1 MAPFDILTRD
11 CPPESGLASDF
22 AETQLRLVAAGG
34 RAECARGDGGRTSRF
49 CSCCLRAASNQAART
64 GCSSSMR
71 GADRVALAGIPVQG
85 ISGRRRRCGRCEEGA
100 LEMYENAL
108 REKPDHADLWCCRA
122 RECGGS
128 APGSSAPL
136 GFRVPLA
143 V

>member
-1 MAPFDILTRD
+1 
-11 CPPESGLASDF
+11 
-22 AETQLRLVAAGG
+22 
-34 RAECARGDGGRTSRF
+34 
-49 CSCCLRAASNQAART
+49 
-64 GCSSSMR
+64 MR

-85 ISGRRRRCGRCEEGA
+85 ISGRRRRCGRCEEGGYQRGQDVIHEEGA

>member
-1 MAPFDILTRD
+1 MRSWGRGTHLAVLFLL
-11 CPPESGLASDF
+11 LASGI
-22 AETQLRLVAAGG
+22 EPGGQNWVLLKHAGRG
-34 RAECARGDGGRTSRF
+34 SCRARRDP
-49 CSCCLRAASNQAART
+49 RT
-64 GCSSSMR
+64 GDLGTAPAVRSLR
-71 GADRVALAGIPVQG
+71 GGGYQRGQDVIH
-85 ISGRRRRCGRCEEGA
+85 EEGA